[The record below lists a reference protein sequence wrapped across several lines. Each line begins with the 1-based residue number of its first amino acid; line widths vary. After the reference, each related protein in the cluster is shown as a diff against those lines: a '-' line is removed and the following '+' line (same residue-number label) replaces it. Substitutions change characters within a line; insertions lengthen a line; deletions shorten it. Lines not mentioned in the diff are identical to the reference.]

1 MRARGLW
8 IALPLCVALS
18 ACGDTVGKQALYGAG
33 AGVLGA
39 AVLQGSVVGGAVL
52 GAAGN
57 VLYCQQRR
65 GCR

>member
-1 MRARGLW
+1 MRASKPW
-8 IALPLCVALS
+8 IALVLCAGLS
-18 ACGDTVGKQALYGAG
+18 ACGNTVGKQALYGAG

-57 VLYCQQRR
+57 VLYCQQRG